1 MPILLLTGAIDLRKY
16 NVPFNSLVDYDVRL
30 RQYLHSIEFAID
42 NYSTIEKIVFCE
54 NTCYDYDFSLL
65 SKKAKS
71 KGKEFEYLTF
81 QGNYDQIQKLGKGY
95 GEGEIIKY
103 ALENSHLLKTES
115 SFYKLTGRLIVKN
128 MDRLIKTTHT
138 SNAFIF
144 KQKEISDR
152 PANYFETYFYKVEIA
167 LYKQYLIEAYLS
179 CNDNE
184 HKHLEHVFY
193 DELSALQLRSFKFP
207 PLVSGML
214 GSSGELYDTNFK
226 KSLIEKFYF
235 TAGIYNFKK
244 TIAEMIFLKFFVQ
257 LLNFKRFVGIKHT
270 GLRLF
275 RASVK

>member
-1 MPILLLTGAIDLRKY
+1 MSTLLLTGAIDLRKY
-16 NVPFNSLVDYDVRL
+16 NVPFTSLVDFDIRL
-30 RQYLHSIEFAID
+30 RQYLQSIEYSLD
-42 NYSTIEKIVFCE
+42 NYSTIDKIVFCE
-54 NTCYDYDFSLL
+54 NTCSDYDFSIL

-95 GEGEIIKY
+95 GEGEIIKH
-103 ALENSHLLKTES
+103 ALEHSRLLRTES

-128 MDRLIKTTHT
+128 MDLIIKTTH
-138 SNAFIF
+138 SGNAFIF

-167 LYKQYLIEAYLS
+167 IYKQYLINAYLL

-184 HKHLEHVFY
+184 HKHLEHVFH
-193 DELSALQLRSFKFP
+193 DKLSGLSLRSFNLP
-207 PLVSGML
+207 PLISGIL
-214 GSSGELYDTNFK
+214 GSTGELYDTNFK

-235 TAGIYNFKK
+235 AAGIYNFKK
-244 TIAEMIFLKFFVQ
+244 TIAEMIFLKFFIQ
-257 LLNFKRFVGIKHT
+257 FLNLKRFIGIKHN

-275 RASVK
+275 RTTAK

>member
-1 MPILLLTGAIDLRKY
+1 MSILLLTGAIDLRKY
-16 NVPFNSLVDYDVRL
+16 NVPFTSLVDFDLRL
-30 RQYLHSIEFAID
+30 SQYLNSIEYAID
-42 NYSTIEKIVFCE
+42 NYSTIDKIVFCE
-54 NTCYDYDFSLL
+54 NTCCDYDFSLL
-65 SKKAKS
+65 SKKAES
-71 KGKEFEYLTF
+71 KGKEFEFLTF

-95 GEGEIIKY
+95 GEGEIIKH
-103 ALENSHLLKTES
+103 ALEYSYLLKTES

-138 SNAFIF
+138 GNAFIF

-167 LYKQYLIEAYLS
+167 LYKQYLFNAYQF

-184 HKHLEHVFY
+184 QKHLEHVFY
-193 DELSALQLRSFKFP
+193 DKLLGLPLRSFKSP
-207 PLVSGML
+207 PLVSGIL

-235 TAGIYNFKK
+235 AAGIYNFKK
-244 TIAEMIFLKFFVQ
+244 TIDEMIFLNIFVQ
-257 LLNFKRFVGIKHT
+257 VLNLKRFIGIKHN

-275 RASVK
+275 RTTAK